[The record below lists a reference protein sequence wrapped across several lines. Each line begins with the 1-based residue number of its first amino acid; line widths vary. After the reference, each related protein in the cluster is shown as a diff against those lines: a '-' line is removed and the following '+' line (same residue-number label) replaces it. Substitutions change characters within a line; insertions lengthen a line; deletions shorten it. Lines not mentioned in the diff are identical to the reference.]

1 MITANELIKIEMNR
15 QAAIEKR
22 KMEREQSAEAA
33 KAARLERAK
42 VNYEH
47 AKENVVKLC
56 EDRIGTLIEETIERQ
71 GVKDFSLRLLVS
83 LFTDELGNR
92 LFRIATKDEFVPE
105 KTKKRSRFRNDS
117 REYLVVNSSDFCY
130 KTFQQY
136 LRKHGFRVVQERS
149 KETVPSRWSLNSSIV
164 CNVIT
169 ITLLDSPTK
178 DEG

>member
-1 MITANELIKIEMNR
+1 MITANELMKIEMNR

-22 KMEREQSAEAA
+22 KMKHEQSVEAV

-71 GVKDFSLRLLVS
+71 GLENFSVRLPVS
-83 LFTDELGNR
+83 LFTDELGNK
-92 LFRIATKDEFVPE
+92 LFKVATKDEFVPE
-105 KTKKRSRFRNDS
+105 QTRKRSRFRNDN
-117 REYLVVNSSDFCY
+117 REYLVIGSSDFCY

-136 LRKHGFRVVQERS
+136 LKKHGFRVVQERS
-149 KETVPSRWSLNSSIV
+149 KETIPSRWSLNSSIV
-164 CNVIT
+164 CNIVT
-169 ITLLDSPTK
+169 ITLLNSPAK

>member
-1 MITANELIKIEMNR
+1 MITANELMKIEMNR

-22 KMEREQSAEAA
+22 KMEREQSAEAT

-42 VNYEH
+42 INYEQ

-71 GVKDFSLRLLVS
+71 GIKDFSLRLLVS

-92 LFRIATKDEFVPE
+92 LFRVATKDEFVPE
-105 KTKKRSRFRNDS
+105 KTQKRSRFRNDN
-117 REYLVVNSSDFCY
+117 REYFVINSSDFCY

-149 KETVPSRWSLNSSIV
+149 KETVPSRWSLNPSIV

-178 DEG
+178 DES